1 MKNLFTPIV
10 VKDFDIFQAELKKS
24 LPVDYHSKGLHAF
37 NRDEKTM
44 TELCP
49 QLMSWLKSRS
59 RMPFR
64 LLRYYVT
71 PPQTNLAAHI
81 DGYKAVSVPLGLN
94 FPIIGYRNT
103 YQIYYD
109 CAHDNLSEKSKGEY
123 LDGVVPKDPSI
134 MKEISRI
141 EIDRPGFVRNDI
153 MHSIENSTDQWRVV
167 FIVRW
172 VLHPFIGRTIE
183 EVFDANDLYEC

>member
-1 MKNLFTPIV
+1 MEKLFTPIA
-10 VKDFDIFQAELKKS
+10 VKDFEIFQKELKES
-24 LPVDYHSKGLHAF
+24 LPDDFTSRGLHAF

-49 QLMSWLKSRS
+49 RLMSWLKSRS
-59 RMPFR
+59 KMPFR

-71 PPQTNLAAHI
+71 PPRTNLGAHI

-94 FPIIGYRNT
+94 FPIMGYRNT

-109 CAHDNLSEKSKGEY
+109 CTADNLLDKNKGDY
-123 LDGVVPKDPSI
+123 LDGVIPKDPAA
-134 MKEISRI
+134 MKEMSRI

-153 MHSIENSTDQWRVV
+153 MHSVENSTDQWRVV

-183 EVFDANDLYEC
+183 EVFDAEDIYER